1 MTIDLRGRS
10 FLKEADF
17 TKEEF
22 TYLDRRGRTTEGG
35 EEFGIGGSSPRW
47 PQHRSDLRK
56 DLDPHTVRLRS
67 GRS

>member
-22 TYLDRRGRTTEGG
+22 TYLIDEA
-35 EEFGIGGSSPRW
+35 E
-47 PQHRSDLRK
+47 QL
-56 DLDPHTVRLRS
+56 
-67 GRS
+67 